1 MRAKILLITPSR
13 ARFELP
19 VCCCACLPCCV
30 VIEAAP
36 ASADD
41 PQEGG
46 PQLPPEMAL
55 AEGDVERGAQWDRGG
70 VPEAWPEL
78 GS

>member
-1 MRAKILLITPSR
+1 MRAKILLITLSR

-36 ASADD
+36 ASAD
-41 PQEGG
+41 PQGG

-55 AEGDVERGAQWDRGG
+55 TEGDAERGALRDTGAF
-70 VPEAWPEL
+70 PYNP
-78 GS
+78 